1 MEGIDKEATMK
12 KFNSF
17 YGIVSIGAICLL
29 TIGCPTSSKPG
40 APSISSV
47 DPATV
52 TNDVNTVITI
62 NGSGFLN
69 GLTAEI
75 GNQGLIVNSV
85 SSSQVK
91 ATVIAG
97 VPAAIYDVSV
107 TNIDGQKATLSQAL
121 TVNNPTTPPPDIV
134 SINPISATNYETTTL
149 VIYGSNFR
157 SGATVS
163 VGATSI
169 TVNTVSSNTI
179 VTTVG
184 PGLAAGTYNVT
195 VQNPDSQSDTLS
207 NAFTVISYPAPTV
220 SSVYPTAG
228 PSNAETPIL
237 ISGVGFVEG
246 ATARLGSNA
255 LRGVVVNGT
264 TLISAFVPDGIAPG
278 SYQVTVTN
286 PDGQSGTCSC
296 TFTVYQGPRITSLS
310 PSSGKAGT
318 LFTITGTLFGSSQGS
333 STVTVNGVAVSV
345 TSWSDTQIVAYV
357 PGEASCGPVIVTVL
371 GVQSN
376 PVIFNVFPQ
385 IAMLAPSTASVN
397 NRMAIIGS
405 GFNNSPAMDQVLFN
419 GTGASISSVA
429 STYILTNQ
437 PIASVGT
444 VVSVQVTNLACNLTS
459 NVVTFTTVAPGTVSP
474 YLAGF
479 YGLWDIYNLP
489 EGNGGYATSRSN
501 NSVIMGLPND
511 PMDPTDISFL
521 TMNISPLNQPTG
533 IVLDSS
539 KNVFVTNYGS
549 ANLVKAIIDPNTGLA
564 SSSMVFATGFNRPEG
579 LAIDKNDTMYVA
591 NSGANTVSR
600 ITAGGAITA
609 SWGTGLNGPRGLTV
623 SGDGKFLWVTNRGG
637 NTVSKIDL
645 NTGGAP
651 VTSYGGFN
659 DPSGIAFSED
669 ECVYYV
675 TNNSANNVS
684 RLYPSGGSSV
694 YASGL
699 NQPVGLKADG
709 DTLIVVNN
717 NSSISGNSV
726 AMLRRNNPTFT
737 NVGGTIACGGD
748 MTFDGNG
755 NAFFVDQC
763 APPNIYMIPAVGSRV
778 LLSSITGT
786 STPKGIVADSSS
798 PPYLYIANLGNDT
811 VTRYRLWGSASTYSS
826 GPSGGGSYS
835 GALGVELDSSGNLYV
850 TAYYNN
856 TIYVIPPG
864 GGLGNPVATI
874 SGCGPMGITYNK
886 VDGNL
891 YTFCQSS
898 QQIWRINPST
908 GASDFFAQVFG
919 TGYYTWISSDECGN
933 IYYTDTNYN
942 RIQRFDLNGNSE
954 DIVTSG
960 LSAPIDVAFSTTTTG
975 GTGKGGMFYA
985 DVGLNRI
992 QRIDF
997 SASLA
1002 FTMRGPVDNPQG
1014 IAFNPID
1021 AEVYIANDISNICC
1035 PPYSSISKAGSIY
1048 PLASTFTSPSPPN
1061 IIYSPHGL
1069 DFDYQGNLYVA
1080 DTWNAQI
1087 EKVTPE
1093 GTTSVFVPCCSLY
1106 PWGLAFSGG
1115 TFPLFD
1121 ADINY
1126 QGTIRVDSNGNWNW
1140 LGDWVC
1146 DPSYLDFDPSGNL
1159 YIGSQCGGGA
1169 TDIYMWSPVAGTNPF
1184 ISPGGG
1190 WTGYVQGVT
1199 VSPTGTGI
1207 YWARPT
1213 TAGPP
1218 NYQIMRAP
1226 LPSGTPATTFV
1237 PAAGGLS
1244 SPQGIAFDPLTWSLF
1259 VANAGNNTIYRIAP

>member
-1 MEGIDKEATMK
+1 MEGIDKEVTMK

-29 TIGCPTSSKPG
+29 TMGCPTSSKPG

-237 ISGVGFVEG
+237 ISGAGFVEG
-246 ATARLGSNA
+246 ATASLDSNP

-264 TLISAFVPDGIAPG
+264 TLISAFVPDGIVPG

-286 PDGQSGTCSC
+286 PDGQSATCAC
-296 TFTVYQGPRITSLS
+296 TFVVYQGPRITSLS
-310 PSSGKAGT
+310 PSSGKTGT

-333 STVTVNGVAVSV
+333 STVTVNGVDASVS
-345 TSWSDTQIVAYV
+345 SWSDTQIVAYI

-371 GVQSN
+371 GIPSN
-376 PVIFNVFPQ
+376 PVNFNITPQ
-385 IAMLAPSTASVN
+385 ISLLAPSTASVN

-419 GTGASISSVA
+419 GVAPSIISLS

-437 PIASVGT
+437 PIASVGISVT
-444 VVSVQVTNLACNLTS
+444 VQVTNLACNLAS

-501 NSVIMGLPND
+501 NSVLKGVSND
-511 PMDPTDISFL
+511 PMDPTNISFL

-539 KNVFVTNYGS
+539 ENVFVTNYGS

-564 SSSMVFATGFNRPEG
+564 SSSAVFATGFNRPEG
-579 LAIDKNDTMYVA
+579 LAIDKNDTMYIA

-600 ITAGGAITA
+600 ITAGGTVTA
-609 SWGTGLNGPRGLTV
+609 SWGTGLSLPRGLTID
-623 SGDGKFLWVTNRGG
+623 GIDGKFLWVTNRGG

-651 VTSYGGFN
+651 VISYSGFN
-659 DPSGIAFSED
+659 SPSGIAFSQE

-675 TNNSANNVS
+675 TNNSANTIS
-684 RLYPSGGSSV
+684 RLYPSGGHSI
-694 YASGL
+694 YADSGQGL
-699 NQPVGLKADG
+699 DQPVGLEAGGDG
-709 DTLIVVNN
+709 ELIVANY
-717 NSSISGNSV
+717 STALSPSGN
-726 AMLRRNNPTFT
+726 AIEILQRNTPSYTNIGVTFT
-737 NVGGTIACGGD
+737 CPMDMDYDSRGNLFVASQDGCGGAWD
-748 MTFDGNG
+748 VTMVPPTGPARGLNITG
-755 NAFFVDQC
+755 VTNAVGIVADD
-763 APPNIYMIPAVGSRV
+763 ANPPNIYISTGS
-778 LLSSITGT
+778 GT
-786 STPKGIVADSSS
+786 VVKYT
-798 PPYLYIANLGNDT
+798 
-811 VTRYRLWGSASTYSS
+811 LWGSASNYST
-826 GPSGGGSYS
+826 GYLCLWGMD
-835 GALGVELDSSGNLYV
+835 LDPAGNLYV
-850 TAYYNN
+850 MDNCTGG
-856 TIYVIPPG
+856 IYKVPPG
-864 GGLGNPVATI
+864 GGAGNLVTTLMCPIGAAF
-874 SGCGPMGITYNK
+874 NK
-886 VDGNL
+886 VDGFL
-891 YTFCQSS
+891 YVEDWGLGCGGPSALYKV
-898 QQIWRINPST
+898 NPNT
-908 GASDFFAQVFG
+908 GASSNIANISSLLV
-919 TGYYTWISSDECGN
+919 SSDECGN
-933 IYYTDTNYN
+933 VWTGTYRVTPDGRVMNYL
-942 RIQRFDLNGNSE
+942 QGSPCF
-954 DIVTSG
+954 
-960 LSAPIDVAFSTTTTG
+960 PYKVAFSTTTTG
-975 GTGKGGMFYA
+975 GFNTGGMYEL
-985 DVGLNRI
+985 DVCSQVMKVNV
-992 QRIDF
+992 
-997 SASLA
+997 SAS
-1002 FTMRGPVDNPQG
+1002 FMTYMRGPVDNPQG
-1014 IAFNPID
+1014 ITFNPTSGD
-1021 AEVYIANDISNICC
+1021 LYVANDRSPICC
-1035 PPYSSISKAGSIY
+1035 PPYSSVTKAGTIY
-1048 PLASTFTSPSPPN
+1048 PLASTFTSTPMIWSPR
-1061 IIYSPHGL
+1061 GL
-1069 DFDYQGNLYVA
+1069 EFDYQGNLYVA
-1080 DTWNAQI
+1080 DIFNFQI
-1087 EKVTPE
+1087 EKVWPSGITNI
-1093 GTTSVFVPCCSLY
+1093 FVPCCNVQY
-1106 PWGLAFSGG
+1106 PWGLSFNGG
-1115 TFPLFD
+1115 VFDLFVGGMQCCWQHQ
-1121 ADINY
+1121 IF
-1126 QGTIRVDSNGNWNW
+1126 RVDSSSNVFYDANFPGNFYT
-1140 LGDWVC
+1140 
-1146 DPSYLDFDPSGNL
+1146 SYLDFDPGGNL
-1159 YIGSQCGGGA
+1159 YIGLVDGGGNDIYRRLPGGA
-1169 TDIYMWSPVAGTNPF
+1169 TSPFIAGTGN
-1184 ISPGGG
+1184 
-1190 WTGYVQGVT
+1190 VQGVA
-1199 VSPTGTGI
+1199 VSPTGTGL

-1218 NYQIMRAP
+1218 NYQISRAP
-1226 LPSGTPATTFV
+1226 LPAGSPVSVFAT
-1237 PAAGGLS
+1237 GLNN
-1244 SPQGIAFDPLTWSLF
+1244 PQGIAFDPLTYGLF
-1259 VANAGNNTIYRIAP
+1259 VANQGNNTISRIAP